1 MTSGRHT
8 RSSVQ
13 RQRRPIF
20 SAEPFARLCTS
31 APTPQWARR
40 PFHPW
45 GDIEGGG
52 ALVMGVAGSQRVGV
66 FQGMGWNG
74 RCGGATRA
82 PACIGQLRGMLRIA
96 PPRWH
101 GASWAR
107 RTSSLSTAS
116 FCNGC
121 MARADKINRESGHAG
136 WQEPLGPGA
145 QEQPQERSHGR
156 RTRVSMQKSEYGQE
170 ATRSDQGRVSANN
183 AGTQFLRN
191 TGGCLP
197 HVRQLLMTF

>member
-13 RQRRPIF
+13 RQRRPFF
-20 SAEPFARLCTS
+20 SAEPYARQYTS
-31 APTPQWARR
+31 APTPQSAPRS
-40 PFHPW
+40 FHPFEGL

-96 PPRWH
+96 LPR
-101 GASWAR
+101 
-107 RTSSLSTAS
+107 
-116 FCNGC
+116 
-121 MARADKINRESGHAG
+121 

-145 QEQPQERSHGR
+145 QALSRPLPSATAAWRE
-156 RTRVSMQKSEYGQE
+156 RTRSTARAVAQAGRSLSGQTHKSNRE
-170 ATRSDQGRVSANN
+170 RGRVD
-183 AGTQFLRN
+183 GE
-191 TGGCLP
+191 P
-197 HVRQLLMTF
+197 E